1 MFLSSCWA
9 LESISSDRTPPPR
22 PLCNSP
28 PPLQKRP
35 VPRITAPLLSMFLLL
50 SASLPGCLLL
60 LFTVIDGCCWAMIVP
75 HAPMIRDPAGL
86 PCKMSAPQWQGQTDK
101 GKYSPGISALL
112 RNRVGGMCFRL
123 PALLLL
129 PIALHMLPTG
139 STHPWEAEIRKLA
152 EPAAGEPAAC
162 MSHQAQLSTA
172 ARAKDNF

>member
-9 LESISSDRTPPPR
+9 LESISSDRTPPLP
-22 PLCNSP
+22 ST
-28 PPLQKRP
+28 LQLSSSSAEAPCPKNYSTSLEH
-35 VPRITAPLLSMFLLL
+35 VPTAVC
-50 SASLPGCLLL
+50 LPSWL

-75 HAPMIRDPAGL
+75 HAPMIRDRAGL